1 MYTATHLQVYYSN
14 LFDFCSCT
22 QTICSDI
29 AVVIPFLNVPQCTL
43 SYLIHSQIY
52 FRGVLHDLKKKK
64 QPRRR
69 REKKVKTSVIVEDL
83 SKSGRD
89 LFNGA
94 QYACLSTRSQL
105 IFSSSW
111 LRVLGVWILTLS

>member
-1 MYTATHLQVYYSN
+1 MQEKKISKYVNNIHWKEAMYTATHLQVYYSN

-52 FRGVLHDLKKKK
+52 FRGVLHDFKKKNKKKK
-64 QPRRR
+64 
-69 REKKVKTSVIVEDL
+69 EKK
-83 SKSGRD
+83 
-89 LFNGA
+89 
-94 QYACLSTRSQL
+94 
-105 IFSSSW
+105 
-111 LRVLGVWILTLS
+111 